1 MYHLSL
7 FMFTGA
13 YLLTVSIYPR
23 KYVSSG
29 QNFENSCRHLI
40 IYADTWMLMHK
51 SVADGFSIKSV
62 SPQLLR
68 SL

>member
-23 KYVSSG
+23 KYVSSV

-40 IYADTWMLMHK
+40 IYADAWMLM
-51 SVADGFSIKSV
+51 
-62 SPQLLR
+62 R
-68 SL
+68 